1 MFRSLRFRLI
11 LNNIIP
17 VLVILPVVG
26 LIIGNLLHTQLVLAN
41 IAGELTRQGV
51 LVADYAA
58 ARSDIFND
66 IESAQDFVSH
76 ISPNVPAKVMLL
88 DANGR
93 MLVSSDPGDAV
104 LVGTL
109 YSVPDVNRLV
119 ASNTQAEITYGEEG
133 IQDIVVPVV
142 TQARQLIGYIRLANP
157 LAEIYNSTSNLRLIT
172 WLVVGGGLIA
182 GILLALLLAR
192 QLERPLKRT
201 TEAAYQI
208 AYDQRLEPLKEEG
221 PHEVRLLVQ
230 AFNAMGERLH
240 TLEESRRRL
249 LANLVHELGTPLGAL
264 RSAVVA
270 LQHGAVDQP
279 ELRDDLL
286 KGMDEEL
293 VLLKRLTEELSSLH
307 DQELG
312 MLDLHILPL
321 ETSTWLNSLL
331 APWGKAAQE
340 KRLAWSTEI
349 PADLPQLNGDQDRLA
364 QAVGNL
370 LSNAIRYTP
379 SGGKISVR
387 AAAED
392 GHLRLDV
399 EDSGPGIE
407 RSELEKIFMPFQ
419 RGKSAK
425 RFAPGMGLGLSIARD
440 LIQAHDGTL
449 TVESVSGQGSVF
461 TICLPTHVESSTGVE
476 NGAEYEERHQIST

>member
-1 MFRSLRFRLI
+1 MFRTLRSRLI
-11 LNNIIP
+11 LNTVLPI
-17 VLVILPVVG
+17 LVILPVVG
-26 LIIGNLLHTQLVLAN
+26 LIISSLLHTQLVLAN

-58 ARSDIFND
+58 ARSDIFNN
-66 IESAQDFVSH
+66 IESAQDFVAR

-93 MLVSSDPGDAV
+93 LLVSSDPGDTV

-109 YSVPDVNRLV
+109 YSVPDINRLI
-119 ASNTQAEITYGEEG
+119 AANSPAEVTYGEEG

-142 TQARQLIGYIRLANP
+142 TQAHQLIGYIRLANP
-157 LAEIYNSTSNLRLIT
+157 LADIYEQTSKLRLAT

-182 GILLALLLAR
+182 GIILALVLSR
-192 QLERPLKRT
+192 QLERPLRHT
-201 TEAAYQI
+201 TEAAYQL
-208 AYDQRLEPLKEEG
+208 AYDQRLDPLKEEG
-221 PHEVRLLVQ
+221 PREVRMLVQ
-230 AFNAMGERLH
+230 AFNAMTERLH
-240 TLEESRRRL
+240 TLEDARRRL

-270 LQHGAVDQP
+270 LQNGAVNQP

-293 VLLKRLTEELSSLH
+293 VLLKRLTEELASLH

-312 MLDLHILPL
+312 LLDLHIQPL
-321 ETSTWLNSLL
+321 NTSAWLNSLL
-331 APWGKAAQE
+331 APWSEAAQE
-340 KRLAWSTEI
+340 KHLTWTTEI
-349 PADLPQLNGDQDRLA
+349 PADLPALNGDQDRLA

-379 SGGKISVR
+379 QGGQIAVR
-387 AAAED
+387 AAVVD
-392 GHLRLDV
+392 GRVHIDV
-399 EDSGPGIE
+399 EDTGPGIE
-407 RSELEKIFMPFQ
+407 KAEMEKIFQPFQ

-449 TVESVSGQGSVF
+449 TVASVPGKGSVF
-461 TICLPTHVESSTGVE
+461 TIALPL
-476 NGAEYEERHQIST
+476 QIEGELIDSAG